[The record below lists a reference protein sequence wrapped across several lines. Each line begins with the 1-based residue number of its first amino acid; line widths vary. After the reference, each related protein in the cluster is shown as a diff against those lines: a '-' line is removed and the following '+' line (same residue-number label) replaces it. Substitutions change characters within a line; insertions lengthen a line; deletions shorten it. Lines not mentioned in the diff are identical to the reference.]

1 MLDKKYIQVKNEFD
15 YLSEVVDKFPEG
27 RTLSFLLVGPPG
39 CGKTLFGVSLA
50 KHFSSSYE
58 IIDGSPQMDRR
69 DIEGCWELQNGET
82 VFTYG
87 PLARAMMK
95 ANEEGICFVIF
106 NEPNAV
112 RPSEQIS
119 LNAALAESHI
129 NLISKAGERIS
140 LNPDAK
146 LVVIGTMNTNVLGIN
161 NLQEA
166 FSDRFYLTWKF
177 DYPEE
182 RKEIEIIKEVTG
194 CKHGFASAL
203 VEIAQELR
211 KAAIQDKV
219 LANTFSTR
227 LSVHF
232 AEIVLGMKDSF
243 LTENIKGIIVNKLTT
258 DERERRFV
266 KDLLQGKD
274 FLWKIKESLKDE

>member
-1 MLDKKYIQVKNEFD
+1 MLEKYMQQKNEFD
-15 YLSEVVDKFPEG
+15 YLSSVVESFPLG
-27 RTLSFLLVGPPG
+27 KTLSFLLVGPPG

-50 KHFSSSYE
+50 KHFNCPYY

-69 DIEGCWELQNGET
+69 DIEGCWELRNGET
-82 VFTYG
+82 IFTFG
-87 PLARAMMK
+87 PLGRAFNK
-95 ANEEGICFVIF
+95 ANEHGMAFVIF

-129 NLISKAGERIS
+129 NLISTGKRIE

-146 LVVIGTMNTNVLGIN
+146 LVIVGTMNTNVLGIN

-166 FSDRFYLTWKF
+166 FFDRFYLQMKF
-177 DYPEE
+177 HYPNE
-182 RKEIEIIKEVTG
+182 RKEIEIIKECTG
-194 CKHGFASAL
+194 CNHRFASTL

-211 KAAIQDKV
+211 KAATEDKV
-219 LANTFSTR
+219 LTNIFSTR
-227 LSVHF
+227 LSIHF
-232 AEIVLGMKDSF
+232 SEIVLKMKDDY
-243 LTENIKGIIVNKLTT
+243 LKENIKAIIINKLSC

-274 FLWKIKESLKDE
+274 FYETIKEALRDEE